1 LRNFILESKTLK
13 NQWLPQSDGGSGSDV
28 RNVSGGGELCNVEN
42 PILIAVADMVGS
54 FGFITGSYCFNPLD
68 ER

>member
-1 LRNFILESKTLK
+1 
-13 NQWLPQSDGGSGSDV
+13 LPQSDGGSGSDV

-54 FGFITGSYCFNPLD
+54 FGFITGSYSFNPLD